1 MIPVG
6 YMAKRVVNK
15 PDWLKAANVVDLYS
29 VSSCFSEDFTDY
41 INYWKHNG
49 YWFFDSPEI
58 IATVAKEHSIPM
70 EGTSLFY
77 YEAHELE
84 FDDECWKA
92 HAPEA
97 SFSTNVV
104 IPASK
109 QLEGFD
115 VVSFYARN
123 APEHSPLSCNSVADE
138 LHTNAHCLFASFD
151 EAETNLK
158 NGAFKGSEPG
168 PYRILSVYSVPWP

>member
-6 YMAKRVVNK
+6 YMAERAVKK
-15 PDWLKAANVVDLYS
+15 PDWLKATNVVDLYF

-41 INYWKHNG
+41 INCWKHNG

-58 IATVAKEHSIPM
+58 IRMVAKEHSIPI
-70 EGTSLFY
+70 EGTSLLS

-84 FDDECWKA
+84 FDDECWKLGGWKA
-92 HAPEA
+92 HSPEA
-97 SFSTNVV
+97 SLSTNVV
-104 IPASK
+104 VPSHK

-123 APEHSPLSCNSVADE
+123 APEHSPCAA
-138 LHTNAHCLFASFD
+138 T
-151 EAETNLK
+151 
-158 NGAFKGSEPG
+158 
-168 PYRILSVYSVPWP
+168 R

>member
-6 YMAKRVVNK
+6 YMAKRVVKK
-15 PDWLKAANVVDLYS
+15 PDWLKATNVVDICS
-29 VSSCFSEDFTDY
+29 VSSCCSEDFTDY
-41 INYWKHNG
+41 IDYWKHNG

-58 IATVAKEHSIPM
+58 ITTVAREHSIPI

-92 HAPEA
+92 HSPEA

-104 IPASK
+104 TPSHS

-123 APEHSPLSCNSVADE
+123 APEHFPPVVQLDSRRTSHKCPLPV
-138 LHTNAHCLFASFD
+138 CLF
-151 EAETNLK
+151 
-158 NGAFKGSEPG
+158 
-168 PYRILSVYSVPWP
+168 R